1 MIKEAVEKLMQAGRE
16 AAGLKIETNT
26 YGEPFAVKPDG
37 SIVNMAEFYPPRR
50 IKARPSFVEVG
61 SFVAYVNRFKS
72 LNTLIFAS
80 LSETG
85 ATFTAILDY
94 HGVRA
99 DVKGENYADYCAHV
113 ATFSLVKTPDWSAW
127 TEQNREPAGQVDF
140 ATWLED
146 QQHLFNEPS
155 GAELL
160 ELVRNLFGKKDAAFN
175 SSIRLDNGAYSVG
188 YQEDIEIQAKTGS
201 GSMKLPAELIAEMS
215 VFEGLEKKAIRA
227 RLKTRVQDRKL
238 WLFFETIQM
247 EQIVRDCIMAAV
259 AEIATKTEIVPMLGS
274 PN

>member
-1 MIKEAVEKLMQAGRE
+1 MIKEAVEKLMQVGRD
-16 AAGLKIETNT
+16 AAGLNIDLNT
-26 YGEPFAVKPDG
+26 FGEPFAVKADG
-37 SIVNMAEFYPPRR
+37 TIVKMAEFYPPRR

-72 LNTLIFAS
+72 SATLIFAS

-94 HGVRA
+94 HER
-99 DVKGENYADYCAHV
+99 VKGENLADYCAHT
-113 ATFSLVKTPDWSAW
+113 ATFSLVKTPDWAAW
-127 TEQNREPAGQVDF
+127 TKQNRAPVGQVDF

-146 QQHLFNEPS
+146 QQHLFVEPS

-215 VFEGLEKKAIRA
+215 VFEGLEKKEIRA

-259 AEIATKTEIVPMLGS
+259 SEIATKTEIVPMLGS
-274 PN
+274 AN